1 MASNLE
7 EELGLRLQEEHKAL
21 LQLSLVLKTHIAAMP
36 SANIVQ
42 WLTGLRVA
50 FDRLHAHVQRS
61 IAMKEKDGYLETI
74 LHERPALTKQVE
86 SIKSEHG
93 QLVRMGDGLRNDL
106 AAARPEDRL
115 LVDDMCARVERYMM
129 IVAQH
134 EQRENMIVMFAFNQD
149 LGSY

>member
-21 LQLSLVLKTHIAAMP
+21 LQLSQVLKSHIAAMP
-36 SANIVQ
+36 SANITQ
-42 WLTGLRVA
+42 WLGGLRVA
-50 FDRLHAHVQRS
+50 FDRLHAHIQRC

-74 LHERPALTKQVE
+74 LKERPALTKQVE

-93 QLVRMGDGLRNDL
+93 QLVRMGDGIRNDL
-106 AAARPEDRL
+106 LATRPEDRV
-115 LVDDMCARVERYMM
+115 LVDDMCARVERYMT
-129 IVAQH
+129 IVTQH